1 MFEMKWKNIELIY
14 LIKFT
19 LYKVIITFIELDIE
33 HFVSGQLSS
42 EIETKR
48 NDMEEV
54 KRAFAV
60 ATSLF
65 ESKMSESLNRC
76 EVIKKDSNQIINS
89 TNSKIDSIESNN
101 QKQIDN
107 LVELGNQQTSYI
119 TQVLSIL
126 QYIITFIYSV

>member
-1 MFEMKWKNIELIY
+1 
-14 LIKFT
+14 
-19 LYKVIITFIELDIE
+19 
-33 HFVSGQLSS
+33 
-42 EIETKR
+42 
-48 NDMEEV
+48 MEEV

-65 ESKMSESLNRC
+65 ESKMNESLNRC

-119 TQVLSIL
+119 TQVLSL
-126 QYIITFIYSV
+126 TFYGIITFIYSV

>member
-1 MFEMKWKNIELIY
+1 MKWKNIELIY

-19 LYKVIITFIELDIE
+19 LYKVIITFIALDIE
-33 HFVSGQLSS
+33 LFVSGQLSS

-65 ESKMSESLNRC
+65 ESKMNESLNRC

-119 TQVLSIL
+119 TQVLSL
-126 QYIITFIYSV
+126 TFYGIITFIYSV